1 VVRYADDAVI
11 MCELKEDAERIY
23 KVLGLRFGKNITYA
37 EAIMELTK
45 IKLYTYENNQM
56 TLSKLTAKQK
66 KILAALSLTEEDL
79 RLILKGKEMIST
91 ILTTTH

>member
-1 VVRYADDAVI
+1 MRYADDAVI